1 MQLSWRIDSLFRFL
15 ALSTLTV
22 ATAAYPAAARAAQAS
37 AAESTPH
44 VDAWGLV
51 TCQAVTVAGHEF
63 CDYLGVE
70 WRDKPG
76 SERYTIAIR
85 ERPSARW
92 GSQVW
97 IDFAQRRVYQA
108 QLPPARAGLKELG
121 ASAAES
127 VYQAILEVE
136 RQRQFIRDADLAP
149 DEF

>member
-1 MQLSWRIDSLFRFL
+1 MKLSGRFDRVFRSL
-15 ALSTLTV
+15 ALSMLAV
-22 ATAAYPAAARAAQAS
+22 VPAT
-37 AAESTPH
+37 AAESTAR

-63 CDYLGVE
+63 CAYLDAE

-92 GSQVW
+92 GTQVW
-97 IDFAQRRVYQA
+97 IDYAQRRVYQA

-136 RQRQFIRDADLAP
+136 RQRQFVRDADLAP